1 MHGWFANVWRLGRK
15 ELAGLAADK
24 VLATFIVYSFS
35 FSVYSVAAGVRTEV
49 ERAPMAIVDGDRS
62 ALSARIVDAMLPP
75 EFRTPGMIDRSQVD
89 PRMDRGA
96 YSFVLDLPPGMEAD
110 LLRGQAPL
118 VQLNIDATAMTHAG
132 VGAGYVTAILHQEA
146 RAFMQARSTDAGQ
159 PVVPV
164 IRARFNPNLTG
175 QWFHAV
181 KAVLENITMLSM
193 LLAGAA
199 VIREREHGTLEHL
212 LVMPVRA
219 SEVAVA
225 KIWASSTVILV
236 AGGLSLVLVVNLL
249 LDVPIAG
256 SVPLFLAG
264 TAIYLFAT
272 TSLGILLA
280 TVARSMPQFA
290 LLAMPVFLVLNMLS
304 GAFTPLESAPA
315 GLRTLLLA
323 SPTVHYI
330 RFAQAVLYRGADIT
344 MVWPQLLVL
353 AGLGAAFL
361 AAALARFRAMLAS
374 IQ

>member
-1 MHGWFANVWRLGRK
+1 MRGWLANVWRLGRK

-24 VLATFIVYSFS
+24 VLAAFIVYSFS
-35 FSVYSVAAGVRTEV
+35 LSVYNIATGVRTEV
-49 ERAPMAIVDGDRS
+49 ERAPMAIVDGDQS
-62 ALSARIVDAMLPP
+62 ALSARIADAILPP
-75 EFRTPGMIDRSQVD
+75 EFRRPEMIDRSQVD

-132 VGAGYVTAILHQEA
+132 VGAGYVTAILHQET
-146 RAFMQARSTDAGQ
+146 RAWLQARGTEAAQ

-164 IRARFNPNLTG
+164 MRARFNPNLTG

-181 KAVLENITMLSM
+181 MAVLENITMLSM

-212 LVMPVRA
+212 LVMPVRP
-219 SEVAVA
+219 SEVAAA
-225 KIWASSTVILV
+225 KIWASSAVILV
-236 AGGLSLVLVVNLL
+236 AGGLSLVLVVNGLL
-249 LDVPIAG
+249 GVPIAG

-304 GAFTPLESAPA
+304 GAFTPLESVPA
-315 GLRTLLLA
+315 GLGTLLLA
-323 SPTVHYI
+323 SPTVHYV
-330 RFAQAVLYRGADIT
+330 RFAQAILYRGADVT

-361 AAALARFRAMLAS
+361 AGALARFRAMLAS

>member
-1 MHGWFANVWRLGRK
+1 MRGWLANVWRLGRK

-24 VLATFIVYSFS
+24 VLAAFIVYSFS
-35 FSVYSVAAGVRTEV
+35 LSVYNIATGVRTDV
-49 ERAPMAIVDGDRS
+49 ERAPMAIVDGDHS
-62 ALSARIVDAMLPP
+62 ALSARIADAMLPP
-75 EFRTPGMIDRSQVD
+75 EFRRPEMIDRSQVD

-146 RAFMQARSTDAGQ
+146 RAYLQARGTDAAL
-159 PVVPV
+159 PVTPV
-164 IRARFNPNLTG
+164 MRARFNPNLTG

-181 KAVLENITMLSM
+181 MAVLENITMLSM

-219 SEVAVA
+219 SEVAAA
-225 KIWASSTVILV
+225 KIWASTTVILA
-236 AGGLSLVLVVNLL
+236 AGGLSLVLVVNGLL
-249 LDVPIAG
+249 GVPIAG
-256 SVPLFLAG
+256 SVPLFLVG

-304 GAFTPLESAPA
+304 GAFTPLESVPA
-315 GLRTLLLA
+315 GLATLLLA
-323 SPTVHYI
+323 SPTVHYV
-330 RFAQAVLYRGADIT
+330 RFAQAILYRGADLT
-344 MVWPQLLVL
+344 MVWPQLLIL

-374 IQ
+374 IP